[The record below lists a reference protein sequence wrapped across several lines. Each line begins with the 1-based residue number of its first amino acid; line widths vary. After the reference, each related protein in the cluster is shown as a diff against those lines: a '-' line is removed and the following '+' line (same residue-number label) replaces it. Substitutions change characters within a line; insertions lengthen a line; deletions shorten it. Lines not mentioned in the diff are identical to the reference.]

1 VDVWTRDLGQNVHAI
16 DTQMGGYPG
25 ITAGYALLTSRPC
38 LVETGAAKS
47 APNVRNALAALGLG
61 ASDLATVVV
70 THIHLDHAGGV
81 GDVARMYP
89 NAEVVVHERG
99 ARHLIDPAKLVA
111 SARRVY
117 GEVMDEVFGDL
128 LPTEASRVRSLEDG
142 DTVDLGDG
150 RALTAYYSP
159 GHAQHH
165 VGLLDSL
172 SGDLYVGD
180 AAGIYIPEK
189 ALVRPSTP
197 PPDFDLD
204 AALASLDRFR
214 ALQPARLLFSH
225 FGPVD
230 VVDETLERSK
240 DELRLWVELVK
251 EARASQLD
259 LDHAVALIRERT
271 AERYA
276 SLLAD
281 PAVEEKFE
289 KLNATAANVVGINRW
304 LDSLEA
310 AAGQP
315 I

>member
-1 VDVWTRDLGQNVHAI
+1 
-16 DTQMGGYPG
+16 MGGYPG

-47 APNVRNALAALGLG
+47 AGNVRDALAALGVG
-61 ASDLATVVV
+61 PSDLATVVV

-89 NAEVVVHERG
+89 TAEVVVHERG

-128 LPTEASRVRSLEDG
+128 LPTEAARVRSLDDG
-142 DTVDLGDG
+142 DTVDLGGG
-150 RALTAYYSP
+150 RMLTAYYSP

-172 SGDLYVGD
+172 TGDLYVGD

-240 DELRLWVELVK
+240 EELQLWVELVK

-281 PAVEEKFE
+281 PTVEEKFE

-304 LDSLEA
+304 LDSLESA
-310 AAGQP
+310 AATQSS
-315 I
+315 